1 MEHVNTPVSSRP
13 DVRDRSDRP
22 RLPWTAA
29 AAIGIVGIGAAL
41 ASGQLVAAFV
51 GAGASPFLAVGNAA
65 VDRTPGWLKEFAV
78 NNFGTHDKLVLLS
91 MMGVVLL
98 LFGVLAGLVSRR
110 NSLPGVVF
118 AVVLGIVG
126 VAAVL
131 ARNDLGQ
138 LGVLAPVV
146 SLVAGALV
154 FRLLHRLAMEWIVTR
169 DEESGGYNDDDYD
182 DDGYPPRRAL
192 YGDDSGDSRRR
203 FLITTA
209 GVAVGAG
216 VAGIAG
222 QIIADSN
229 NVEGSREAVGALK
242 SPAPVKVPVGAD
254 FASSGTP
261 SFITDAGSFYRVDTA
276 LTVPQVSTQEWSLHI
291 HGMVEKEMTLSF
303 ADIRNRKLVEQAITL
318 TCVSNPVGGPYISN
332 AKFIGVLLRDLLN
345 EAGVKPGADQL
356 LSTSVDGY
364 TAGTPVD
371 TLLDDR
377 GAMLAIGM
385 NGEPLP
391 VEHGFP
397 ARMVVPG
404 LYGYVSATKWVTD
417 MELTTFSAKQGYWVP
432 RGYSQQAPIKT
443 ESRIDVPASFARV
456 NSGNVTIA
464 GIAWAQTKG
473 IAKVEVRIDGGPWQE
488 AQLSTQVNKNTWRM
502 WRANLNLRSGQHT
515 VESRA
520 TDQTGYTQTDSR
532 ADAIPNGASGW
543 PSVVFNVA

>member
-1 MEHVNTPVSSRP
+1 VAG
-13 DVRDRSDRP
+13 
-22 RLPWTAA
+22 L
-29 AAIGIVGIGAAL
+29 IGVIGIGAAL
-41 ASGQLVAAFV
+41 AVGQFVAAFV
-51 GAGASPFLAVGNAA
+51 GAGASPFLAVGDAA

-78 NNFGTHDKLVLLS
+78 DNFGTDDKLVLLS
-91 MMGVVLL
+91 SMGVVLV
-98 LFGVLAGLVSRR
+98 LFGVLAGLASRR
-110 NSLPGVVF
+110 NALPGTVF
-118 AVVLGIVG
+118 AIVLGVVG
-126 VAAVL
+126 VGAVL
-131 ARNDLGQ
+131 ARDDLGQ

-146 SLVAGALV
+146 SLVAGVLA
-154 FRLLHRLAMEWIVTR
+154 FRTLHRVALDWITAR
-169 DEESGGYNDDDYD
+169 DAEAQAREQHDADGDADDGGHGGRGLFDDFRDDDPH
-182 DDGYPPRRAL
+182 DGGGSPATL
-192 YGDDSGDSRRR
+192 YGDNAGDSRRR
-203 FLITTA
+203 FLMATG
-209 GVAVGAG
+209 GVVVGAG
-216 VAGIAG
+216 VAGLAGELIA
-222 QIIADSN
+222 ANN
-229 NVEGSREAVGALK
+229 NVEASREAVGLLK
-242 SPAPVKVPVGAD
+242 PVAPATVPVGAD
-254 FASSGTP
+254 FAASGTP
-261 SFITDAGSFYRVDTA
+261 AFITDADSFYRVDTA
-276 LTVPQVSTQEWSLHI
+276 LTVPQVSTQDWSLKI
-291 HGMVEKEMTLSF
+291 HGMVDKEMTLSF
-303 ADIRNRKLVEQAITL
+303 ADIRERKLVEQVITL

-332 AKFIGVLLRDLLN
+332 AKFIGVLLRDLLT
-345 EAGVKPGADQL
+345 EAGVRKGADQL

-371 TLLDDR
+371 ALLDDR

-385 NGEPLP
+385 NGQPLP

-456 NSGNVTIA
+456 TAGNVTLA

-502 WRANLNLRSGQHT
+502 WRANVDLRSGQHT

-532 ADAIPNGASGW
+532 SDAIPDGASGW
-543 PSVVFNVA
+543 PSVVFTVA

>member
-1 MEHVNTPVSSRP
+1 V
-13 DVRDRSDRP
+13 
-22 RLPWTAA
+22 AA
-29 AAIGIVGIGAAL
+29 VIGVIGIGAAL
-41 ASGQLVAAFV
+41 GAGQLAAAFV

-65 VDRTPGWLKEFAV
+65 VDRTPAWLKEFAV
-78 NNFGTHDKLVLLS
+78 DNFGTNDKLVLLS
-91 MMGVVLL
+91 MMGVVLVA
-98 LFGVLAGLVSRR
+98 FGVLAGLVSRR
-110 NSLPGVVF
+110 NAIPGTVF
-118 AVVLGIVG
+118 AVLLGIVG

-138 LGVLAPVV
+138 LGVLAPVI

-154 FRLLHRLAMEWIVTR
+154 FRLLHRLALEWITNR
-169 DEESGGYNDDDYD
+169 DAEADAGRDGG
-182 DDGYPPRRAL
+182 PPVAL

-222 QIIADSN
+222 QVIAAN
-229 NVEGSREAVGALK
+229 NDVEASREAVGLLK
-242 SPAPVKVPVGAD
+242 PTAPVKLPVGAD

-291 HGMVEKEMTLSF
+291 HGMVEKEMTLSY
-303 ADIRNRKLVEQAITL
+303 ADIRDRKLVEQVITL

-332 AKFIGVLLRDLLN
+332 AKFIGVLLRDLLA
-345 EAGVKPGADQL
+345 EAGVQPGADQL

-371 TLLDDR
+371 ALTDGR

-385 NGEPLP
+385 NGQPLP

-473 IAKVEVRIDGGPWQE
+473 IAKVEVRIDGGPWQQ

-502 WRANLNLRSGQHT
+502 WRANLDLRSGQHT

-520 TDQTGYTQTDSR
+520 TDQTGYVQTDFT